1 MAVVGFRARAA
12 GAYLLIGL
20 PDGMLGVAWPWI
32 RRDMHLPLDALGLL
46 LVGSTVG
53 YLGTSSTS
61 GRTLRRFG
69 ALIVLAGATTV
80 QVLGTTGFAV
90 ASSLLLLVA
99 GAVGL
104 GLGAGAIDATITS
117 TVSLGARP
125 SELNALQGVYCV
137 GAALALGHSSSP
149 FSPPAGGLHM
159 LCWHLPKGRW
169 RCAGWPTFA
178 ERPER
183 DFIARAEPGSLRRG
197 VLALTMAAFFL
208 AGGLEFATASWAAS
222 YLEARTTSSVVLVG
236 LGVGVFWS
244 TLAGS
249 RFAAAATPYGWA
261 PVLLAMIGAMAAAL
275 GGLLLWA
282 FPGGAAG
289 RGFRNA
295 WPRDRPHLPSLG
307 PHDPSPV
314 GPFCRALGDGMA
326 VGRRERWS
334 GCLSSCR
341 RRRPAARRVYS
352 HRPVTSGLSRHDCQ
366 RDVRPPTIS
375 TAAYGPG
382 EAGGMNPVVA
392 VDWGGTWARA
402 ALVERGALLSEIYRE
417 QPAGRWVSNS
427 QLSRTWSGD

>member
-1 MAVVGFRARAA
+1 M
-12 GAYLLIGL
+12 LIGL

-137 GAALALGHSSSP
+137 GATLAPWALLLAVFAASWRLAYVVLAFAQGALAL
-149 FSPPAGGLHM
+149 
-159 LCWHLPKGRW
+159 RW
-169 RCAGWPTFA
+169 LADVSA

-236 LGVGVFWS
+236 LGVAVFWS

-282 FPGGAAG
+282 FPGGAAVAGFAMLGLGIGPIYPALALMTPARLG
-289 RGFRNA
+289 RSAAPSAMGWQLAAGSVGAAVCPAVVGVVLQHAGFTA
-295 WPRDRPHLPSLG
+295 TGPLLAVLAVMIVSVMFVLQQLAPLPMVL
-307 PHDPSPV
+307 
-314 GPFCRALGDGMA
+314 AK
-326 VGRRERWS
+326 
-334 GCLSSCR
+334 
-341 RRRPAARRVYS
+341 
-352 HRPVTSGLSRHDCQ
+352 Q
-366 RDVRPPTIS
+366 
-375 TAAYGPG
+375 
-382 EAGGMNPVVA
+382 VA
-392 VDWGGTWARA
+392 
-402 ALVERGALLSEIYRE
+402 
-417 QPAGRWVSNS
+417 
-427 QLSRTWSGD
+427 